1 VSVIIRRPKGAL
13 ATPTSTTPSTT
24 PASITPPSTTP
35 ASTTPP
41 STTRPS
47 ATTST
52 GLPPK
57 GTKLLPTRRQ
67 RREDTAKEL
76 AHVIKEVREAGHH
89 SNAEIAKCLNERGLR
104 APSGGLFSPE
114 TTRRILNDI
123 KRLGLGHGP
132 RTVSQALTDR
142 HRERRE
148 REKVELDRV
157 MKEVE
162 ELKAQRRREH
172 PDWPQTRPWLR

>member
-1 VSVIIRRPKGAL
+1 MSVIIRRPKGAL
-13 ATPTSTTPSTT
+13 ITPTSTTS
-24 PASITPPSTTP
+24 PSTTP
-35 ASTTPP
+35 ASTAPP

-47 ATTST
+47 ATTS

-57 GTKLLPTRRQ
+57 RTKLLPTRRQ
-67 RREDTAKEL
+67 RREDAARALAPIVKE
-76 AHVIKEVREAGHH
+76 IREAGHH

-104 APSGGLFSPE
+104 APSGGRFSPE

-142 HRERRE
+142 HCERRE
-148 REKVELDRV
+148 REKAELDRV
-157 MKEVE
+157 IKEAE